1 MHGTGMVLLVLV
13 GIAIGIFEIAA
24 CWKVLVK
31 AGQPGWG
38 VLIPFYNTY
47 LFLLVAQRPG
57 WWLVL
62 YFIPI
67 VNLVIQIIVLL
78 DIAKNFGKSAGFGI
92 GLFFLSFIFFPILG
106 FGSAT
111 YQPAKPATPTATV

>member
-1 MHGTGMVLLVLV
+1 MHGSGFVLLWIVM
-13 GIAIGIFEIAA
+13 IALAIFEIAA

-38 VLIPFYNTY
+38 VIVPIYNAY
-47 LFLLVAQRPG
+47 LFLMVARRPG

-62 YFIPI
+62 YFIPFVNI
-67 VNLVIQIIVLL
+67 VIEIIVLL
-78 DIAKNFGKSAGFGI
+78 DIARNFGKSAGFGI
-92 GLFFLSFIFFPILG
+92 GLFFLSIIFFPILG

-111 YQPAKPATPTATV
+111 YQPAKPAEPAVTV

>member
-1 MHGTGMVLLVLV
+1 MHGGMAFLVIV
-13 GIAIGIFEIAA
+13 AIAFAIFVIAA
-24 CWKVLVK
+24 MWKVLVK

-38 VLIPFYNTY
+38 ALIPFYNTY

-62 YFIPI
+62 YFIPF

-78 DIAKNFGKSAGFGI
+78 DIARNFGKSAGFGI

-106 FGSAT
+106 FGNAT
-111 YQPAKPATPTATV
+111 YQPAKPATPSATV

>member
-1 MHGTGMVLLVLV
+1 MHDSGMVLLILV
-13 GIAIGIFEIAA
+13 GIAFAIFVIAA
-24 CWKVLVK
+24 MWKVLVK

-38 VLIPFYNTY
+38 ALIPIYNTY

-62 YFIPI
+62 YFIPF

-78 DIAKNFGKSAGFGI
+78 DIARNFGKSAGFGI

-111 YQPAKPATPTATV
+111 YQPAKPTMPAAMV

>member
-1 MHGTGMVLLVLV
+1 MHSGMAFLVIV
-13 GIAIGIFEIAA
+13 AIAFAIFVIAA
-24 CWKVLVK
+24 MWKVLVK

-38 VLIPFYNTY
+38 VLIPFYNSY

-62 YFIPI
+62 YLIPF

-78 DIAKNFGKSAGFGI
+78 DIARNFGQSAGFGI
-92 GLFFLSFIFFPILG
+92 GLFFLGFIFFPILG

-111 YQPAKPATPTATV
+111 YQPAKPVEPKVTV